1 MKINDQIVCKI
12 TGIQSYG
19 VFVTCDDYTGLI
31 HISEVSDHYVSSIEE
46 ILCVGDEVE
55 VVVLEIDEE
64 QKRLKL
70 SYKQAHPIHPKIK
83 KMVKIKIGFHSLSKA
98 LPHWV
103 DKAKHRIEENKHDE
117 D

>member
-19 VFVTCDDYTGLI
+19 VFVSYENYTGLI
-31 HISEVSDHYVSSIEE
+31 HISEVSDQYVSSIEE
-46 ILCVGDEVE
+46 ILCIGDEVE
-55 VVVLEIDEE
+55 VVVLDIDEE

-70 SYKQAHPIHPKIK
+70 SYKQANPIHPKIQ
-83 KMVKIKIGFHSLSKA
+83 KMVKIKIGFHSLAKA

-103 DKAKHRIEENKHDE
+103 DKAKQRIEEKK
-117 D
+117 

>member
-19 VFVTCDDYTGLI
+19 VFVSYNEYTGLI
-31 HISEVSDHYVSSIEE
+31 HISEVSDQFVSSIEE
-46 ILCVGDEVE
+46 ILCIGDEIE
-55 VVVLEIDEE
+55 VVVLDIDEE

-70 SYKQAHPIHPKIK
+70 SFKQANPIHPKIK

-98 LPHWV
+98 LPHWI
-103 DKAKHRIEENKHDE
+103 DKAKHKE
-117 D
+117 

>member
-1 MKINDQIVCKI
+1 MKINDQIICKI

-19 VFVTCDDYTGLI
+19 VFVSYQEYSGLI
-31 HISEVSDHYVSSIEE
+31 HISELSDQYVSSIEE

-70 SYKQAHPIHPKIK
+70 SYKQANPVHPKIQ
-83 KMVKIKIGFHSLSKA
+83 KMVKIKIGFHTLSKA

-103 DKAKHRIEENKHDE
+103 EKAKQRIEEKK
-117 D
+117 